1 MSKESPK
8 GHQEG
13 DAKRKITF
21 GNAKSFLKSAWSKGL
36 SGKRVDERTKS
47 LRVISC
53 HGDESR
59 QISPCEWRRLSE
71 EAEGTYYCGR
81 CGCGDSPK
89 TWLNSEEDDAYT
101 KLDYPNVVC
110 PLQMPGF
117 TNYKPY
123 GQEDSDLAKEHVS
136 ARKMNIEFTLYSEG
150 VDLAHRGV
158 DDTPEELIGVEE
170 PPQPEVQPEE
180 EKKPC
185 KKCGRKP
192 EEKKPCS
199 TCGRKGKESNRP
211 EYPPR
216 PTPTER
222 VKNSIDDINLG

>member
-36 SGKRVDERTKS
+36 SGKRVDEQTKS

-53 HGDESR
+53 HGDDSR
-59 QISPCEWRRLSE
+59 EISPCEWRRVSE
-71 EAEGTYYCGR
+71 EADNTYYCGR

-89 TWLNSEEDDAYT
+89 TWLNGEDGAYT

-136 ARKMNIEFTLYSEG
+136 PRKMNIEFTLFSEG
-150 VDLAHRGV
+150 IDLAHREV
-158 DDTPEELIGVEE
+158 EQTPEEMIGDEV
-170 PPQPEVQPEE
+170 PPQPSVEPEP

-185 KKCGRKP
+185 NCGKKNDSRHP
-192 EEKKPCS
+192 EP
-199 TCGRKGKESNRP
+199 N
-211 EYPPR
+211 R